1 MDFYNA
7 CKAYYAAENGSIEQR
22 EAILDIFSI
31 GFDFAEGKIPS
42 WLGGCIVDQG
52 CYLMDLVDELGEN
65 TFITEIIQHS
75 SMDYAMDCYAPNA
88 DSVLSVYQGLMHNA
102 DVCYCR
108 NHGICQALFL
118 HRPGL
123 RRFHISFSF
132 PPQLTV
138 FCLFYCPMPS
148 GTVKAILRTADNSC
162 E

>member
-1 MDFYNA
+1 MLHF
-7 CKAYYAAENGSIEQR
+7 K
-22 EAILDIFSI
+22 
-31 GFDFAEGKIPS
+31 KIPLFS
-42 WLGGCIVDQG
+42 YAYISTLF
-52 CYLMDLVDELGEN
+52 YLPHF
-65 TFITEIIQHS
+65 TFVTVFPFGYYS
-75 SMDYAMDCYAPNA
+75 A
-88 DSVLSVYQGLMHNA
+88 DSVLSAYQGLMHNA

-123 RRFHISFSF
+123 RRFHISCGF

-162 E
+162 EQSQMWVPQKNKN